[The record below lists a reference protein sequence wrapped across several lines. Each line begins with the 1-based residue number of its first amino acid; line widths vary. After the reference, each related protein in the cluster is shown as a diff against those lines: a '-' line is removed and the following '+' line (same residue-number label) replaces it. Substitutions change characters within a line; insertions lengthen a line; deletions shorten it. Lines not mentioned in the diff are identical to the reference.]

1 MSTYLENYLESIST
15 LPAELRRNF
24 SLMRELD
31 DRTKETSTQ
40 VEEMMVAYQSSNKK
54 NLKELFTDEQIQQM
68 REELENCVSHCDE
81 KVSLAVQTYDLVD
94 KHIRRL
100 DQDLKKFE
108 AELEDERKQQ
118 QQVHSQTLKSTGGKK
133 LAQQQQQG
141 TGLGK
146 VPRKKDQKA
155 PGDARGPL
163 GANGMP
169 LGAEVEM
176 PIDPN
181 EPTYCTCGRVSFGE
195 MIGCDNAECP
205 IEWFHFECVGLNG
218 PVKGKWYCPECSAK
232 MKKDKKK

>member
-31 DRTKETSTQ
+31 DRTKDTSTR
-40 VEEMMVAYQSSNKK
+40 VEEMMVAYQSGNKK

-118 QQVHSQTLKSTGGKK
+118 QQVQSQTLKSTGGKK
-133 LAQQQQQG
+133 LAAAQG

-155 PGDARGPL
+155 VDARGPI
-163 GANGMP
+163 GVNGVP
-169 LGAEVEM
+169 LAAEVEM

-195 MIGCDNAECP
+195 MIGCDNAECA
-205 IEWFHFECVGLNG
+205 IEWFHFECVGLSG
-218 PVKGKWYCPECSAK
+218 PVKGKWYCPDCAAK